1 MGVLGEPLLEF
12 EPEQKDGAQGE
23 VEEHQDGEGGI
34 CDILP
39 HSSLSSER

>member
-1 MGVLGEPLLEF
+1 MGVLREPLLEL
-12 EPEQKDGAQGE
+12 EPEQKDGAKRE
-23 VEEHQDGEGGI
+23 AEEHQDGEGGI